1 MIYLIYNYC
10 SMYTFSSLSNLDFK
24 YEGDICINFSCL
36 LAKLNAKIGY
46 MFDINLLLGK
56 T

>member
-1 MIYLIYNYC
+1 
-10 SMYTFSSLSNLDFK
+10 MYTFSSLSNLDFK
-24 YEGDICINFSCL
+24 YEGDIRINFSCL

-56 T
+56 M